1 MKPFHVYG
9 MGNAL
14 VDIDFEVKRQTLER
28 LNIDKGVM
36 TLIDESTHHRLL
48 EELDGIKHLKECGGS
63 AGNTIFTLQQLGAKT
78 FFSCKVGNDESGRFY
93 YQTLTAEG
101 ICTNLNENLYSGITG
116 KCIVLVTPD
125 ADRTMNTFLGITAT
139 FSKAELSE
147 ESLKNSEYLYIEGFL
162 AASSTGCEAAIVARE
177 MAEKY
182 GVKTA
187 LCLSDPNMVMYFKSE
202 LHNIIGKQVDI
213 IFSNEHE
220 ALLFTETNYIDDAK
234 EALKK
239 YAKSFVIT
247 QGDKGAILYDG
258 KQFYHVPAYPV
269 KVLDTVGAGD
279 TFAGTFLYGITQ
291 GYDYLHAGKLAN
303 LAASKVVAKFGPRL
317 SNGHILE
324 IKKNIVK
331 ETKILVPRSTNCLY

>member
-14 VDIDFEVKRQTLER
+14 VDIDFEVKPETLTR

-36 TLIDESTHHRLL
+36 TLIDESTHQRLL

-93 YQTLTAEG
+93 YQTLVSEG
-101 ICTNLNENLYSGITG
+101 ICTNLNENLYNGMTG

-139 FSKAELSE
+139 FSKTELSE
-147 ESLKNSEYLYIEGFL
+147 EALKNSEYLYIEGFL
-162 AASSTGCEAAIVARE
+162 VASPLGCEAAIEARKI
-177 MAEKY
+177 AEKY

-187 LCLSDPNMVMYFKSE
+187 LCLSDPNMVMYFKSQLKE
-202 LHNIIGKQVDI
+202 IIGKQIDI
-213 IFSNEHE
+213 IFSNEGE
-220 ALLFTETNYIDDAK
+220 ALLFTETNHVDEAK
-234 EALKK
+234 EVLKQ

-247 QGDKGAILYDG
+247 QGDKGALLYDG
-258 KQFYHVPAYPV
+258 NQFYHVPALPV
-269 KVLDTVGAGD
+269 KVVDTVGAGD

-291 GYDYLHAGKLAN
+291 GYDYVQAGRLAN

-317 SNGHILE
+317 SNAQIDE
-324 IKKNIVK
+324 VKKSV
-331 ETKILVPRSTNCLY
+331 ETVREFSFS

>member
-14 VDIDFEVKRQTLER
+14 VDIDFEIKQQTLDR

-63 AGNTIFTLQQLGAKT
+63 AGNTVFTLQQLGAKT
-78 FFSCKVGNDESGRFY
+78 FFSCKVANDESGRFY
-93 YQTLTAEG
+93 YQTLASEG
-101 ICTNLNENLYSGITG
+101 ICTNLSENLYDGITG

-139 FSKAELSE
+139 FSKEELSE
-147 ESLKNSEYLYIEGFL
+147 EALKNSEYLYIEGFL
-162 AASSTGCEAAIVARE
+162 VASPLGCEAAITARE

-182 GVKTA
+182 SVKTA
-187 LCLSDPNMVMYFKSE
+187 LCLSDPNMVMYFKSG
-202 LHNIIGKQVDI
+202 LQAIIGKQVDI
-213 IFSNEHE
+213 IFSNERE
-220 ALLFTETNYIDDAK
+220 ALLFTETHNVDDAK
-234 EALKK
+234 EILKN
-239 YAKSFVIT
+239 YAKAFVIT
-247 QGDKGAILYDG
+247 QGDKGALLYDG
-258 KQFYHVPAYPV
+258 KQFYHVPAHPV

-291 GYDYLHAGKLAN
+291 GYDYLTAGKLAN

-317 SNGHILE
+317 SDSQMNQIKNYIAKE
-324 IKKNIVK
+324 IDCVDPV
-331 ETKILVPRSTNCLY
+331 EFS